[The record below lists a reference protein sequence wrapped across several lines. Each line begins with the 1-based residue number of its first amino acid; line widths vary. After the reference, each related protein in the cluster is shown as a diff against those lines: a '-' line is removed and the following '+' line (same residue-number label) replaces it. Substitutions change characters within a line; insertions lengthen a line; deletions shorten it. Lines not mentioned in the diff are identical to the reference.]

1 MLTSMGLARTILLLL
16 AATVIAPRAQAIVL
30 YKSVSPSGVVEFS
43 DQPPAG
49 SAKLIEQ
56 RDLGAAAGSTFASIT
71 PAAPASAATPSDPA
85 GSRAAAMEILANDAE
100 VMRASEQVD
109 LAEHALALAR
119 REIWSPH
126 EGLRLT
132 RIMRKAADD
141 QRIEH
146 FKRGVVLARQN
157 LLEVMKRRASA
168 LAVPGTPYVTAIA
181 SR

>member
-16 AATVIAPRAQAIVL
+16 AATVLAPRAEAIVL
-30 YKSVSPSGVVEFS
+30 YKSVSPSGVIEFS
-43 DQPPAG
+43 DQPPAAT
-49 SAKLIEQ
+49 AKLIEQ

-71 PAAPASAATPSDPA
+71 PGAPASAAPPEPGGA
-85 GSRAAAMEILANDAE
+85 GAAAMEILANDAE

-119 REIWSPH
+119 RELWSPH

-132 RIMRKAADD
+132 RILRKATDD

-168 LAVPGTPYVTAIA
+168 LSVPGTPYVTAIA